1 MPGRPGTI
9 WDTPEETAAYAAGV
23 REVTDEDAAED
34 QIRAFAH
41 NLRAAVWEA
50 SYESWSPENRS
61 RDEMLAHRQGQSDG
75 LKAAKAARKERERQE
90 AIDEELTELLEEGAQ
105 S

>member
-23 REVTDEDAAED
+23 RQATDEEAAED
-34 QIRAFAH
+34 QIRAFRENAY
-41 NLRAAVWEA
+41 AAVQEA
-50 SYESWSPENRS
+50 AYERWWPENRS
-61 RDEMLAHRQGQSDG
+61 RDEVAAYWQGWKDG